1 MRTELRAVLRL
12 AGPVILGEI
21 GWMSMGLVDSA
32 MVGPLGPA
40 ALGAAGMGANLFI
53 AIAVFGMGLMLGLD
67 TLVSRATGAGDRAD
81 GIRWLGNGLW
91 LACAASPVLLLVA
104 AGVFL

>member
-1 MRTELRAVLRL
+1 MRTELRATLRI

-21 GWMSMGLVDSA
+21 GWVAMGLVDSA

-40 ALGAAGMGANLFI
+40 AIGATGLSAHLFI

-67 TLVSRATGAGDRAD
+67 TLVSRATGAGDRPE
-81 GIRWLGNGLW
+81 GIRWLG
-91 LACAASPVLLLVA
+91 
-104 AGVFL
+104 